1 MHFEGIMCLSGCFYL
16 PQLFVLK
23 ASPTPSCLVG
33 FISNINNY
41 FPFAKFGLKP
51 QDTLRLEINTE
62 SATPL
67 HFLDQIRHGF
77 SEVPQFFF
85 SLPSSLI

>member
-1 MHFEGIMCLSGCFYL
+1 MCLRGCFHF
-16 PQLFVLK
+16 PQLFVLR
-23 ASPTPSCLVG
+23 APPIPSSSVG

-51 QDTLRLEINTE
+51 QDTLRLEISAE

-77 SEVPQFFF
+77 SEVPQSF
-85 SLPSSLI
+85 SLFLRL